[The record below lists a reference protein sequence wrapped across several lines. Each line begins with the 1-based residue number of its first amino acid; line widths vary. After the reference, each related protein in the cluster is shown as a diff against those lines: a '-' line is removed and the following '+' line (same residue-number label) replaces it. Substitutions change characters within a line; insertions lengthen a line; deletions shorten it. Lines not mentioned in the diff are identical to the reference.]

1 MKVLEVEGNVP
12 LLGSVAIS
20 GAKNSAVALI
30 PTAILSNKKTTITN
44 IPDITDIDVLCD
56 ILEFMHV
63 KVTRASGS
71 IVIDPSKMENSVIP
85 DELTSKLRASYYF
98 MSSLLAKYKHVCIHF
113 PGGCKIGN
121 RPIDQTLKVFKAL
134 GAEIKE
140 DDCFFTISAKELVG
154 NEIHLDM
161 PSVGATVNAIIV
173 GSKAKGKTVVTNAA
187 REPEIV
193 DLADMLNKMGAKIT
207 GAGTS
212 TVTIEGVEELD
223 GCCHNVIPDRI
234 EAGTYI
240 ILGAL
245 IGTYMSVEN
254 IIPEHIN
261 ALLDKLREMGADIE
275 VNNDNVIVNATENIK
290 AVNIETKGYPG
301 FATDLQQPLVT
312 LLTQAKGKSEV
323 VETIYEN
330 RFMNTVYLNK
340 MGANISVKDRTAT
353 ILGPNKLHGEVVE
366 ATDLRGA
373 ASLLLAALKADGKTT
388 INNVEHLL
396 RGYAD
401 IIEKLN
407 NLGAKIEL
415 KEVDE

>member
-1 MKVLEVEGNVP
+1 MKILEVEGNVP
-12 LLGSVAIS
+12 LLGSVEIS

-30 PTAILSNKKTTITN
+30 PAAILSNSKTTITN

-56 ILEFMHV
+56 ILEYMHV

-71 IVIDPSKMENSVIP
+71 IVIDPSNMENLVIP
-85 DELTSKLRASYYF
+85 DELSNKLRASYYF
-98 MSSLLAKYKHVCIHF
+98 MSSLLAKYNHVCINF
-113 PGGCKIGN
+113 PGGCKIGS
-121 RPIDQTLKVFKAL
+121 RPIDQTLKVFRAL
-134 GAEIKE
+134 GADIKE
-140 DDCFFTISAKELVG
+140 EEYLFTIDAKELIG
-154 NEIHLDM
+154 NDIHLDM
-161 PSVGATVNAIIV
+161 PSVGATINAMIV
-173 GSKAKGKTVVTNAA
+173 ACRAKGVTTVYNAA

-212 TVTIEGVEELD
+212 TIEITGVDELN

-234 EAGTYI
+234 EAGTYV

-254 IIPEHIN
+254 IIPAHLT
-261 ALLDKLREMGADIE
+261 ALLDKLHEMGVDLQINA
-275 VNNDNVIVNATENIK
+275 DNVIVNAHDSIK
-290 AVNIETKGYPG
+290 AVSIETKGYPG
-301 FATDLQQPLVT
+301 FPTDLQQPMVT
-312 LLTQAKGKSEV
+312 LLTQARGKSEV
-323 VETIYEN
+323 VENIYEN
-330 RFMNTVYLNK
+330 RFMNTTYLNK
-340 MGANISVKDRTAT
+340 MGANISVKERCAT
-353 ILGPNKLHGEVVE
+353 ILGPNKLHGAEVE

-388 INNVEHLL
+388 ITNVEYLL

-401 IIEKLN
+401 IIEKLS

-415 KEVDE
+415 KEI

>member
-1 MKVLEVEGNVP
+1 MKILEVEGNVP
-12 LLGSVAIS
+12 LLGSVEIS

-30 PTAILSNKKTTITN
+30 PAAILSNNKTTITN
-44 IPDITDIDVLCD
+44 IPDITDIDVLCN

-63 KVTRASGS
+63 KVKRASGS
-71 IVIDPSKMENSVIP
+71 IVIDPSEMENLIIP
-85 DELTSKLRASYYF
+85 DELSSKLRASYYF
-98 MSSLLAKYKHVCIHF
+98 MSSLLAKYKFVCINF
-113 PGGCKIGN
+113 PGGCRIGS
-121 RPIDQTLKVFKAL
+121 RPIDQTLKVFRAL

-140 DDCFFTISAKELVG
+140 EECLFTIQATELKG
-154 NEIHLDM
+154 AEINLDM
-161 PSVGATVNAIIV
+161 PSVGATINAIIV
-173 GSKAKGKTVVTNAA
+173 ASRAKGTTIVHNAA

-212 TVTIEGVEELD
+212 TVKIVGVEELD
-223 GCCHNVIPDRI
+223 GCFHNVIPDRI

-245 IGTYMSVEN
+245 IGTYLSVEN
-254 IIPEHIN
+254 IIPEHLT
-261 ALLDKLREMGADIE
+261 ALLDKLTEMGADIE
-275 VNNDNVIVNATENIK
+275 INQDNVIVNAHDNLT

-301 FATDLQQPLVT
+301 FPTDLQQPMVA
-312 LLTQAKGKSEV
+312 LLTQARGKSDVIEN
-323 VETIYEN
+323 IYEN
-330 RFMNTVYLNK
+330 RFMNVAYLNK
-340 MGANISVKDRTAT
+340 MGANISIKERCAT
-353 ILGPNKLHGEVVE
+353 ILGPNKLHGETVE

-401 IIEKLN
+401 IIEKLS

-415 KEVDE
+415 KEIE